1 MGPYRFGYIGRDT
14 AGSLTVVQPRSLD
27 LTALEL
33 LVGVDDRGSLSAAA
47 RELSMAQ
54 PNASRAIRR
63 LERQLGVVL
72 LDRATTGARLTAA
85 GTVLVHW
92 ARETLAGAAQFLAV
106 ADGLRGQRAAELT
119 VAASLTVA
127 EHLLPRWLGEFRTAH
142 PDTTVHLQVQNSAG
156 VLESLAGGAC
166 DVGFVESPG
175 IGKGIYSTVVARDR
189 LVVVVPAG
197 HAWTRR
203 RPPTLDELAAT
214 PLLVREPGSGTRD
227 TLDEALTGR
236 PRADPLLEL
245 GSSAAITTAVA
256 AGVGPAVLST
266 LAVQGVVHAG
276 TAQLVDV
283 PGLRVSR
290 DLRAVWQPPQ
300 QLTGPARDLVR
311 IAEHHRDAGGS

>member
-1 MGPYRFGYIGRDT
+1 MH
-14 AGSLTVVQPRSLD
+14 PRSLD

-33 LVGVDDRGSLSAAA
+33 LVGVDDLGSLSAAA

-63 LERQLGVVL
+63 LERQLDVVL
-72 LDRATTGARLTAA
+72 LERATSGARLTAA

-92 ARETLAGAAQFLAV
+92 ARETLSCAAQFLAV
-106 ADGLRGQRAAELT
+106 ADGLRGERAAELT

-127 EHLLPRWLGEFRTAH
+127 EHLLPRWLGQFRSAH
-142 PDTTVHLQVQNSAG
+142 PDTTVHLQVQNSAE
-156 VLESLAGGAC
+156 VLATLTAGAC
-166 DVGFVESPG
+166 AVGFIESPG
-175 IGKGIYSTVVARDR
+175 IGKGMYSTVVAQDR
-189 LVVVVPAG
+189 LVVVVPVA
-197 HAWTRR
+197 HRWTRR
-203 RPPTLDELAAT
+203 RRPLTLDELAAT

-227 TLDEALTGR
+227 TLDHALAGHH
-236 PRADPLLEL
+236 RAAPLLEL

-266 LAVQGVVHAG
+266 LAVQGVVQAG
-276 TAQLVDV
+276 TAQIVDV

-311 IAEHHRDAGGS
+311 IAEHDRAADGR

>member
-1 MGPYRFGYIGRDT
+1 MH
-14 AGSLTVVQPRSLD
+14 PRSLD

-33 LVGVDDRGSLSAAA
+33 LVGVDDLGSLSAAA

-72 LDRATTGARLTAA
+72 LERVTSGARLTAA

-92 ARETLAGAAQFLAV
+92 ARETLAGAAQFVAV

-127 EHLLPRWLGEFRTAH
+127 EHLLPRWLGEFRSAH

-156 VLESLAGGAC
+156 VLETLGAGAC
-166 DVGFVESPG
+166 DVGFIESPG
-175 IGKGIYSTVVARDR
+175 IGKGMYSTVVARDR
-189 LVVVVPAG
+189 LVVVVPVG
-197 HAWTRR
+197 HPWTRR
-203 RPPTLDELAAT
+203 RRPLSLDELAAT

-227 TLDEALTGR
+227 TLDHALAGHH
-236 PRADPLLEL
+236 RAAPLLEL
-245 GSSAAITTAVA
+245 GSSSAITTAVA

-266 LAVQGVVHAG
+266 LAVRGVVHAG
-276 TAQLVDV
+276 AAREVDV

-300 QLTGPARDLVR
+300 QLAGPARDLVR
-311 IAEHHRDAGGS
+311 IAEDDRSADGG

>member
-1 MGPYRFGYIGRDT
+1 MH
-14 AGSLTVVQPRSLD
+14 PRSLD

-33 LVGVDDRGSLSAAA
+33 LVGVDDLGSLSAAA

-72 LDRATTGARLTAA
+72 LERVTSGARLTAA

-92 ARETLAGAAQFLAV
+92 ARETLAGAAQFVAV

-127 EHLLPRWLGEFRTAH
+127 EHLLPRWLGEFRSAH

-156 VLESLAGGAC
+156 VLETLGAGAC
-166 DVGFVESPG
+166 DVGFIESPG
-175 IGKGIYSTVVARDR
+175 IGKGMYSTVVARDR
-189 LVVVVPAG
+189 LVVVVPVG
-197 HAWTRR
+197 HPWTRR
-203 RPPTLDELAAT
+203 RRPLSLDELAAT

-227 TLDEALTGR
+227 TLDHALAGHH
-236 PRADPLLEL
+236 RAAPLLEL
-245 GSSAAITTAVA
+245 GSSSAITTAVA

-266 LAVQGVVHAG
+266 LAVRGVVHAG
-276 TAQLVDV
+276 AAREVDV

-300 QLTGPARDLVR
+300 QLVGPARDLVR
-311 IAEHHRDAGGS
+311 IAEDDRSADGG

>member
-1 MGPYRFGYIGRDT
+1 MH
-14 AGSLTVVQPRSLD
+14 PRSLD

-33 LVGVDDRGSLSAAA
+33 LVGVDDLGSLSAAA

-72 LDRATTGARLTAA
+72 LERVTSGARLTAA

-92 ARETLAGAAQFLAV
+92 ARETLAGAAQFVAV

-127 EHLLPRWLGEFRTAH
+127 EHLLPRWLGEFRSAH

-156 VLESLAGGAC
+156 VLETLGAGTC
-166 DVGFVESPG
+166 DVGFIESPG
-175 IGKGIYSTVVARDR
+175 IGKGMYSTVVARDR
-189 LVVVVPAG
+189 LVVVVPVG
-197 HAWTRR
+197 HPWTRR
-203 RPPTLDELAAT
+203 RRPLSLDELAAT

-227 TLDEALTGR
+227 TLDHALAGHH
-236 PRADPLLEL
+236 RAAPLLEL
-245 GSSAAITTAVA
+245 GSSSAITTAVA

-266 LAVQGVVHAG
+266 LAVRGVVHAG
-276 TAQLVDV
+276 AAREVDV

-300 QLTGPARDLVR
+300 QLVGPARDLVR
-311 IAEHHRDAGGS
+311 IAEDDRSADGG